1 MNNCSHNEHIKFQH
15 TGILIE
21 THKEKLQRWTKVL
34 GHFCISG
41 AFSNSPNPLPSPHKQ
56 SWTRV
61 SKIFPEFQICI
72 GWGKGEL
79 QGNYEKDALFCESTQ
94 KVQIIMNTALSQWLL
109 SRIVECIT
117 RIKENIPLNTINPC
131 NMITWNQSMVQQF
144 TSEGNF
150 LSLLR
155 KASPMGLMANTIWS
169 WSRTRSTK

>member
-1 MNNCSHNEHIKFQH
+1 M
-15 TGILIE
+15 
-21 THKEKLQRWTKVL
+21 HKSL
-34 GHFCISG
+34 GTLLHFCG
-41 AFSNSPNPLPSPHKQ
+41 VFKFAQAQPLPSPHKQ
-56 SWTRV
+56 RWKGV
-61 SKIFPEFQICI
+61 SRIFPEFQLCI

-79 QGNYEKDALFCESTQ
+79 QDNYEKDALFCEGTQ
-94 KVQIIMNTALSQWLL
+94 KWQIIMIIALSFQGRL

-117 RIKENIPLNTINPC
+117 RIKANVALTTIYPC

>member
-1 MNNCSHNEHIKFQH
+1 MDES
-15 TGILIE
+15 
-21 THKEKLQRWTKVL
+21 L
-34 GHFCISG
+34 GTLLHFCG
-41 AFSNSPNPLPSPHKQ
+41 VFKFAQAQPLPPPHKQ
-56 SWTRV
+56 SWKGV
-61 SKIFPEFQICI
+61 SRIFPEFQLCI
-72 GWGKGEL
+72 GWWKGEL
-79 QGNYEKDALFCESTQ
+79 QDNFEKDTLFCESTQ
-94 KVQIIMNTALSQWLL
+94 KVQIITNTALLSQGLL

-117 RIKENIPLNTINPC
+117 WIKENIPLTTINPC